1 MMNRWKNLELLSPT
15 FNYHQFSKLFFFF
28 LLLFFLVKSTKQ
40 NKSQKIFFHF
50 NSLTKNLSLS
60 LSLSLSRVYDCQ
72 PTCKITIV
80 RWFGHGSVNLFKTIR
95 QRYRQKLQ
103 NPNQLG
109 PPPHT
114 HIHIH
119 IHVRNK
125 TLLLQAS
132 FATQPHVVVT
142 PLISFSPF
150 FSFKPHQLHTLSHFT
165 AFSKKTDTDLG
176 EIEQP

>member
-60 LSLSLSRVYDCQ
+60 LSLSLGFMIVNPRAKLLLLGDSDMVALTSSRQYAKD
-72 PTCKITIV
+72 TDKNS
-80 RWFGHGSVNLFKTIR
+80 RIR
-95 QRYRQKLQ
+95 ISWVHH
-103 NPNQLG
+103 
-109 PPPHT
+109 HT
-114 HIHIH
+114 HTSTYTYTYETKRFFFKLHSPPN
-119 IHVRNK
+119 RM
-125 TLLLQAS
+125 LLW
-132 FATQPHVVVT
+132 PHSS
-142 PLISFSPF
+142 PFPLFSLSNLISF
-150 FSFKPHQLHTLSHFT
+150 THFHSSLL
-165 AFSKKTDTDLG
+165 FQKKTDRDLG